1 MMIGLAFQV
10 VRTVLRLQRDVLS
23 NPPFIVAKLPGLS
36 GAAARAWVISRRV
49 RAFRISVAASPR
61 TRVLL
66 MSSSL
71 GLGAERVAAVMVG
84 VFGHRSS
91 PRCVAQR
98 NLRSA
103 DRRVLSNSALLC
115 RRASP
120 TAIHSA
126 SPRETPASDA
136 TRVMATA
143 SFIGARVITA
153 MAPCAHETPMR
164 HHAATHA
171 IMSLDSDFFD
181 DRGRMV

>member
-98 NLRSA
+98 NGRSA

-136 TRVMATA
+136 TRVLAT
-143 SFIGARVITA
+143 VTA